1 MRAMAAASAAVI
13 MLASFPLSSFAGV
26 FSKKSK
32 EAIEDGM
39 YNIYLYDSDLDS
51 EGQTEEAEE
60 TGSLSSV
67 KADSGETEFPIS
79 SSESA
84 TYVVGGGGGLVLTEE
99 ADKTHSGN
107 TKASTEISTEAPAT
121 AGASSP
127 AFALEMRSCTFQKS
141 DDHTIQLFHRTGAR
155 QQQFFIKKTRGGFY
169 ITNTSAGQECSFLSE
184 KDEGGNPSKSDSAK
198 SGISSKL
205 SLKEKGDL
213 SSVWKIEKEDDAY
226 AIISPSGL
234 YLTSAPYDMA
244 EAELSEKKDDEK
256 GQKWLF
262 QKIKISEN
270 DAIVDS
276 DDANPYDKRYGKY
289 RGKNIQINIVDSSTG
304 SSIALTQ
311 DDIADIFDRAG
322 THNREGR
329 KEGFKEKIKKEGEG
343 FRELPASFSFT
354 THAGGSIQALNS
366 GLSNEIDEEK
376 MAEEAEGKAEKGEG
390 GDIPVIWKKHY
401 ERLNDVGDYV
411 EVDLTNQQVY
421 AYIGGNLIVSAPCVS
436 GLAGTGRETPSGI
449 YQIYYKQSPAVLRGE
464 GYASPVSFWMPFNGG
479 IGLHDASWRSSFGG
493 NIYTYDGSHG
503 CINLP
508 YDAAKTIYENAYSG
522 MMVICYK

>member
-1 MRAMAAASAAVI
+1 MAAASAAIV
-13 MLASFPLSSFAGV
+13 MLASFPPSSFASI

-107 TKASTEISTEAPAT
+107 TKASTEASTEAPAS

-127 AFALEMRSCTFQKS
+127 AFALEMRSCTLQKS
-141 DDHTIQLFHRTGAR
+141 GDHTIQLFHRTGAR
-155 QQQFFIKKTRGGFY
+155 QQQFFIKKTRGGFF

-184 KDEGGNPSKSDSAK
+184 EEGKGAP
-198 SGISSKL
+198 SKL

-213 SSVWKIEKEDDAY
+213 SSVWKIEKEGDAY

-234 YLTSAPYDMA
+234 YLTGAPYDMA

-262 QKIKISEN
+262 QKIKISED

-276 DDANPYDKRYGKY
+276 DDANPYDKRYGKF
-289 RGKNIQINIVDSSTG
+289 RGKDIKINIVDSSTG
-304 SSIALTQ
+304 NSIVLTQ
-311 DDIADIFDRAG
+311 DDIADIFDQAG

-329 KEGFKEKIKKEGEG
+329 KEGFKEKIKKEGAV
-343 FRELPASFSFT
+343 FRELPASFSFI

-376 MAEEAEGKAEKGEG
+376 MAEEAEGKAEKGES
-390 GDIPVIWKKHY
+390 GDVPVIWKKHY
-401 ERLNDVGDYV
+401 GSLNDIGDYV

-479 IGLHDASWRSSFGG
+479 IGLHDAPWRSSFGG
-493 NIYTYDGSHG
+493 NIYTYAGSHG

-522 MMVICYK
+522 MMVICYR

>member
-1 MRAMAAASAAVI
+1 MAAASAAIV
-13 MLASFPLSSFAGV
+13 MLASFAGV

-84 TYVVGGGGGLVLTEE
+84 TYVVGGGGGLVLAEE
-99 ADKTHSGN
+99 AGKTHSGN
-107 TKASTEISTEAPAT
+107 TKASIEASTEAPAS

-127 AFALEMRSCTFQKS
+127 AFALEMRSCTLQKS
-141 DDHTIQLFHRTGAR
+141 GDHTIQLFHRTGAR

-184 KDEGGNPSKSDSAK
+184 EEEEKGTP
-198 SGISSKL
+198 SKL
-205 SLKEKGDL
+205 SLKARGDA
-213 SSVWKIEKEDDAY
+213 SCVWQIKKDGGVF
-226 AIISPSGL
+226 AIVSPSGL
-234 YLTSAPYDMA
+234 YLTGSPYDMA
-244 EAELSEKKDDEK
+244 EAELSEEKADKK
-256 GQKWLF
+256 GQRWLF

-289 RGKNIQINIVDSSTG
+289 RGKDIKINIVDSSTG
-304 SSIALTQ
+304 NSIVLTQ

-322 THNREGR
+322 THNEEGR
-329 KEGFKEKIKKEGEG
+329 KEGFKEKIEKEGAV
-343 FRELPASFSFT
+343 FRNLPASFSFT
-354 THAGGSIQALNS
+354 THAGNTIQALNS

-421 AYIGGNLIVSAPCVS
+421 AYIGGNLIVSASCVS

-479 IGLHDASWRSSFGG
+479 IGLHDATWRSSFGG

-522 MMVICYK
+522 MMVICYR

>member
-1 MRAMAAASAAVI
+1 MAAASAAVA

-84 TYVVGGGGGLVLTEE
+84 TYVL
-99 ADKTHSGN
+99 SGN
-107 TKASTEISTEAPAT
+107 GTLIQAEDLEKMRAKSEEGEEEKAV
-121 AGASSP
+121 SSAHP
-127 AFALEMRSCTFQKS
+127 FSLEMRSCTFQES
-141 DDHTIQLFHRTGAR
+141 DDHAIQLFHHTGAR
-155 QQQFFIKKTRGGFY
+155 QQQFFVKKTRGGFY
-169 ITNTSAGQECSFLSE
+169 ITNTSAGQEYSFLSE
-184 KDEGGNPSKSDSAK
+184 KDKT
-198 SGISSKL
+198 GISSKSDDAKIGISSKF
-205 SLKEKGDL
+205 SLKEAGDS
-213 SSVWKIEKEDDAY
+213 SSVWKIEKSGDAY

-234 YLTSAPYDMA
+234 YLTGEPYDMA
-244 EAELSEKKDDEK
+244 EAELSEKRDDEK

-262 QKIKISEN
+262 QKIKISED

-289 RGKNIQINIVDSSTG
+289 RGKDVKVNIVDSSTG
-304 SSIALTQ
+304 NSIVLTQ
-311 DDIADIFDRAG
+311 DDIAAIFDRAG
-322 THNREGR
+322 SHNEEGR
-329 KEGFKEKIKKEGEG
+329 KEEFKKMIKERGKSFE
-343 FRELPASFSFT
+343 ELPASFSFT
-354 THAGGSIQALNS
+354 THSGAVIGAEGS
-366 GLSNEIDEEK
+366 GLSNEI
-376 MAEEAEGKAEKGEG
+376 AEGKIAEEVEEKAEG
-390 GDIPVIWKKHY
+390 GESGNVPVVWKRHY
-401 ERLNDVGDYV
+401 DTLNDVGDYV
-411 EVDLTNQQVY
+411 EVDLKNQHVY
-421 AYIGGNLIVSAPCVS
+421 AYIGGSLITDAPCVS
-436 GLAGTGRETPSGI
+436 GLAGTGRETPAGI
-449 YQIYYKQSPAVLRGE
+449 YHIYYKQSPAVLKGE

-479 IGLHDASWRSSFGG
+479 IGLHDATWRSSFGG

-508 YDAAKTIYENAYSG
+508 YDAAKTIYENAYEG
-522 MMVICYK
+522 MTVICYH